1 MNAFRPT
8 TVNFGGKIDFHAYS
22 FFKVSV
28 RVYTGLKVQLQA
40 LYFMQ
45 VYNFQ
50 SLKAYKG
57 QSLTILRKID
67 EINVFTNTLSYF

>member
-8 TVNFGGKIDFHAYS
+8 TVNLGGKIDFHAYS
-22 FFKVSV
+22 FFKLQV
-28 RVYTGLKVQLQA
+28 RVDTGLKLQSQA

-50 SLKAYKG
+50 SPKAYKG
-57 QSLTILRKID
+57 QSLTTLRRID
-67 EINVFTNTLSYF
+67 EISVFTSTLSYF